1 MRKFILI
8 MLIVS
13 MSLIATAEVLDK
25 IVAKV
30 GPDIILMSEL
40 EQQINQL
47 KTQGIEAE
55 MLVPRAVL
63 SQMVDQ
69 RLLVQKAKELH
80 LKIDEQAIK
89 DYAERYIKQIK
100 SQYPTEADFQADLA
114 KMRMTQSELQ
124 KHFEDQI
131 KDNALSE
138 QLIEKHISA
147 RVRVEESEM
156 QEFYKTSK
164 DTLAVKPVSWQL
176 RLLVREVM
184 PSDES
189 VEAARASIDSLYQRL
204 MVGDSFVKLA
214 KQSSDC
220 ASAEQGGDLGF
231 FKRGMMV
238 KAFEDAAFKMS
249 VGETSEVVESQFGFH
264 IIRLTEK
271 RGDEVRASHILKTV
285 TATQEDEDREMA
297 LMNTLRSRIV
307 AGESFADIATEYSMD
322 PQTKEE
328 GGLLGEF
335 TEQDIP
341 QLFTAPIM
349 STPVGIVTEVLKN
362 EGMLYL
368 FLRDEELPPRV
379 LAYDEVKDQLREYLF
394 HIKQMKAYQ
403 DWIEAAKLNSF
414 VEITL

>member
-1 MRKFILI
+1 
-8 MLIVS
+8 MLI
-13 MSLIATAEVLDK
+13 
-25 IVAKV
+25 
-30 GPDIILMSEL
+30 
-40 EQQINQL
+40 
-47 KTQGIEAE
+47 
-55 MLVPRAVL
+55 PRAVL

-89 DYAERYIKQIK
+89 DYAVRYIKQIK

-114 KMRMTQSELQ
+114 KMRMTQTELQ

-184 PSDES
+184 PSEES
-189 VEAARASIDSLYQRL
+189 VQAARASIDSLYQRL

-214 KQSSDC
+214 KESSDC

-238 KAFEDAAFKMS
+238 KPFEDAAFKMS

-307 AGESFADIATEYSMD
+307 AGESFAAIAAEYSMD

-335 TEQDIP
+335 TEKDIP

-349 STPVGIVTEVLKN
+349 STPVGVVTEVLKN

-368 FLRDEELPPRV
+368 FLRDEELPSRV
-379 LAYDEVKDQLREYLF
+379 LTYDEVKDQLRDYLF
-394 HIKQMKAYQ
+394 HIKQLQAYQ